1 MSETQ
6 LTSASG
12 YNTNNMIF
20 SQAQSGAVKDTTIK
34 FRRIPI
40 LTKYTDGSVGDLIFP
55 TERLFSFGVCENIN
69 PETKK
74 VNGYVFPIVLY
85 DKDGESKAQR
95 DFVDTFNKVIDKCKE
110 YLLSNKKELKLH
122 DLEPADL
129 KKFNPIYYKKTD
141 GEIVDG
147 ALPTLYVKLIV
158 SKKDGQEKIVSN
170 FYNMRSGDSMNPLD
184 LLKQYCYTTA
194 AIKIESI
201 FLGKNISIQVKL
213 YEADIELLSS
223 GKKRLLPR
231 PTADTKVSISDEKE
245 SKVNPLSSNDD
256 DSFSLNGDD
265 DDNDASSVKSEDEE
279 EPVKPVPKKVV
290 KKVVK
295 KVTK

>member
-1 MSETQ
+1 MSEIQ

-20 SQAQSGAVKDTTIK
+20 SPAQSGAVKDTTIK

-40 LTKYTDGSVGDLIFP
+40 STKYPNGTVGDLIFS

-69 PETKK
+69 PDTKK
-74 VNGYVFPIVLY
+74 VNGYVFPLVLY
-85 DKDGESKAQR
+85 DKDGETKGQR
-95 DFVDTFNKVIDKCKE
+95 DFVDTVNKVIEKSKE
-110 YLLSNKKELKLH
+110 FLLSNKKELKLH

-129 KKFNPIYYKKTD
+129 KKLNPIYYKKVD

-147 ALPTLYVKLIV
+147 ALPTFYIKLIV

-170 FYNMRSGDSMNPLD
+170 FYNMKTGDSINPLE

-213 YEADIELLSS
+213 YEADIELLNT

-231 PTADTKVSISDEKE
+231 PMADTKVSISDEN
-245 SKVNPLSSNDD
+245 VNPLSSSNGDDD

-265 DDNDASSVKSEDEE
+265 DDDVSSIKSEEE
-279 EPVKPVPKKVV
+279 EPVKPAAKKVV

-295 KVTK
+295 KVSK